1 MAQSKS
7 QILKKLAK
15 KLPDGAVYSLAEQE
29 SVEFIPTG
37 ISTLDYA
44 LGTGGWAR
52 GWMTQLYGPSS
63 SGKSAMVLQS
73 IGNYQKNNPD
83 SLAAVVD
90 LEKSMSVEWAVKF
103 GIDPDRLIIL
113 RPTNVEEMITM
124 SMEAVKANA
133 FDIIM
138 VDSLGAGL
146 LQSEIENDKSRMAGS
161 AGAITR
167 MVKAINAAFIELER
181 DKKVAIAS
189 GSDSDDYIVPA
200 VILINQVRVNMSSM
214 YGEDTYGGGK
224 ALGHMLGVNIHL
236 RASKASADKIMGTV
250 DGQQLRVGWMCTA
263 TVEKNKLSTPGKS
276 AGYSFVFCECPEYEF
291 GIDNARSVADLAL
304 ATGVARVEGKS
315 IYYPTPSGAEEK
327 VVGRNNF
334 QQLMRENEELIKFLA
349 EEISRDIS
357 KNSCDEDAITVQKM
371 NDCLDV

>member
-1 MAQSKS
+1 MQSKS
-7 QILKKLAK
+7 QVLKKLAK
-15 KLPDGAVYSLAEQE
+15 KLPDGAVYTLNEQE
-29 SVEFIPTG
+29 GIEFIPTG

-44 LGTGGWAR
+44 IGGGWPR
-52 GWMTQLYGPSS
+52 GWMTQVYGPSS

-73 IGNYQKNNPD
+73 IGNYQKNHPE
-83 SLAAVVD
+83 SLAAVID
-90 LEKSMSVEWAVKF
+90 LEKSMTEDWAVKF
-103 GIDPDRLIIL
+103 GIDPDRLVVL

-124 SMEAVKANA
+124 SVEAVKANA

-146 LQSEIENDKSRMAGS
+146 LQSEIENDRNRVAGS

-167 MVKAINAAFIELER
+167 MVKSINAAFIELER
-181 DKKVAIAS
+181 MKKIENS
-189 GSDSDDYIVPA
+189 ETEDESDYIVPS
-200 VILINQVRVNMSSM
+200 VLLINQVRVNMSSM

-276 AGYSFVFCECPEYEF
+276 AGYSFVFCECPEHEF

-304 ATGVARVEGKS
+304 ATGIARVDGKS
-315 IYYPTPSGAEEK
+315 IYYPTPSGTEEK

-334 QQLMRENEELIKFLA
+334 QQIMRENEELVKFLA

-357 KNSCDEDAITVQKM
+357 NNSCDEDVITVQNM
-371 NDCLDV
+371 D

>member
-1 MAQSKS
+1 MQSKS
-7 QILKKLAK
+7 QVLKKLAK
-15 KLPDGAVYSLAEQE
+15 KLPDGAVYTLNEQE
-29 SVEFIPTG
+29 GIEFIPTG

-44 LGTGGWAR
+44 IGGGWPR
-52 GWMTQLYGPSS
+52 GWMTQVYGPSS

-73 IGNYQKNNPD
+73 IGNYQKNHPE
-83 SLAAVVD
+83 SLAAVID
-90 LEKSMSVEWAVKF
+90 LEKSMTEDWAVKF
-103 GIDPDRLIIL
+103 GIDPDRLVVL

-124 SMEAVKANA
+124 SVEAVKANA

-146 LQSEIENDKSRMAGS
+146 LQSEIENDRNRVAGS

-167 MVKAINAAFIELER
+167 MVKSINAAFIELER
-181 DKKVAIAS
+181 MKKIENS
-189 GSDSDDYIVPA
+189 ETENESDYIVPS
-200 VILINQVRVNMSSM
+200 VLLINQVRVNMSSM

-263 TVEKNKLSTPGKS
+263 TVEKNKLSVPGKS
-276 AGYSFVFCECPEYEF
+276 AGYSFVFCECPEHEF

-304 ATGVARVEGKS
+304 ATGIARVDGKS
-315 IYYPTPSGAEEK
+315 IYYPTPNGTEEK

-334 QQLMRENEELIKFLA
+334 QQIMRENEELVKFLA

-357 KNSCDEDAITVQKM
+357 KNSYDEDAITVQNM
-371 NDCLDV
+371 D

>member
-1 MAQSKS
+1 MQSKS
-7 QILKKLAK
+7 QVLKKLAK
-15 KLPDGAVYSLAEQE
+15 KLPDGAVYTLNEQE
-29 SVEFIPTG
+29 GIEFIPTG

-44 LGTGGWAR
+44 IGGGWPR
-52 GWMTQLYGPSS
+52 GWMTQVYGPSS

-73 IGNYQKNNPD
+73 IGNYQKNHPE
-83 SLAAVVD
+83 SLAAVID
-90 LEKSMSVEWAVKF
+90 LEKSMTEDWAVKF
-103 GIDPDRLIIL
+103 GIDPDRLVVL

-124 SMEAVKANA
+124 SVEAVKANA

-146 LQSEIENDKSRMAGS
+146 LQSEIENDRNRVAGS

-167 MVKAINAAFIELER
+167 MVKSINAAFIELER
-181 DKKVAIAS
+181 MKKLEN
-189 GSDSDDYIVPA
+189 DSSTEDESDYIVPA
-200 VILINQVRVNMSSM
+200 VLLINQVRVNMSSM

-263 TVEKNKLSTPGKS
+263 TVEKNKLSVPGKS
-276 AGYSFVFCECPEYEF
+276 AGYSFVFCECPEHEF

-304 ATGVARVEGKS
+304 ATGIARVDGKS
-315 IYYPTPSGAEEK
+315 IYYPTPSGTEEK

-334 QQLMRENEELIKFLA
+334 QQIMRENEELVKFLA

-357 KNSCDEDAITVQKM
+357 KNSCDEDAITVQNM
-371 NDCLDV
+371 D

>member
-1 MAQSKS
+1 MQSKS
-7 QILKKLAK
+7 QVLKKLAK
-15 KLPDGAVYSLAEQE
+15 KLPDGAVYTLNEQE
-29 SVEFIPTG
+29 GIEFIPTG

-44 LGTGGWAR
+44 IGGGWPR
-52 GWMTQLYGPSS
+52 GWMTQVYGPSS

-73 IGNYQKNNPD
+73 IGNYQKNHPE
-83 SLAAVVD
+83 SLAAVID
-90 LEKSMSVEWAVKF
+90 LEKSMTEDWAVKF
-103 GIDPDRLIIL
+103 GIDPDRLVVL

-124 SMEAVKANA
+124 SVEAVKANA

-146 LQSEIENDKSRMAGS
+146 LQSEIENDRNRVVGS

-167 MVKAINAAFIELER
+167 MVKSINAAFIELER
-181 DKKVAIAS
+181 MKKIENS
-189 GSDSDDYIVPA
+189 ETENESDYIVPS
-200 VILINQVRVNMSSM
+200 VLLINQVRVNMSSM

-263 TVEKNKLSTPGKS
+263 TVEKNKLSVPGKS
-276 AGYSFVFCECPEYEF
+276 AGYSFVFCECPEHEF

-304 ATGVARVEGKS
+304 ATGIARVDGKS
-315 IYYPTPSGAEEK
+315 IYYPTPNGTEEK

-334 QQLMRENEELIKFLA
+334 QQIMRENEELVKFLA

-357 KNSCDEDAITVQKM
+357 KNSYDEDAITVQNM
-371 NDCLDV
+371 D

>member
-1 MAQSKS
+1 MQSKS
-7 QILKKLAK
+7 QVLKKLAK
-15 KLPDGAVYSLAEQE
+15 KLPDGAVYTLNEQE
-29 SVEFIPTG
+29 GIEFIPTG

-44 LGTGGWAR
+44 IGGGWPR
-52 GWMTQLYGPSS
+52 GWMTQVYGPSS

-73 IGNYQKNNPD
+73 IGNYQKNHPE
-83 SLAAVVD
+83 SLAAVID
-90 LEKSMSVEWAVKF
+90 LEKSMTEDWAVKF
-103 GIDPDRLIIL
+103 GIDPDRLVVL

-124 SMEAVKANA
+124 SVEAVKANA

-146 LQSEIENDKSRMAGS
+146 LQSEIENDRNRVAGS

-167 MVKAINAAFIELER
+167 MVKSINAAFIELER
-181 DKKVAIAS
+181 MKKIENS
-189 GSDSDDYIVPA
+189 ETEDESDYIVPS
-200 VILINQVRVNMSSM
+200 VLLINQVRVNMSSM

-276 AGYSFVFCECPEYEF
+276 AGYSFVFCECPEHEF

-304 ATGVARVEGKS
+304 ATGIARVDGKS
-315 IYYPTPSGAEEK
+315 IYYPTPSGTEEK

-334 QQLMRENEELIKFLA
+334 QQIMRENEELVKFLA

-357 KNSCDEDAITVQKM
+357 KNSCDEDAITVQNM
-371 NDCLDV
+371 D

>member
-1 MAQSKS
+1 MQSKS
-7 QILKKLAK
+7 QVLKKLAK
-15 KLPDGAVYSLAEQE
+15 KLPDGAVYTLNEQE
-29 SVEFIPTG
+29 GIEFIPTG

-44 LGTGGWAR
+44 IGGGWPR
-52 GWMTQLYGPSS
+52 GWMTQVYGPSS

-73 IGNYQKNNPD
+73 IGNYQKNHPE
-83 SLAAVVD
+83 SLAAVID
-90 LEKSMSVEWAVKF
+90 LEKSMTEDWAVKF
-103 GIDPDRLIIL
+103 GIDPDRLVVL

-124 SMEAVKANA
+124 SVEAVKANA

-146 LQSEIENDKSRMAGS
+146 LQSEIENDRTRVAGS
-161 AGAITR
+161 AGNITR
-167 MVKAINAAFIELER
+167 MVKAINSSFIELER
-181 DKKVAIAS
+181 ERKVANN
-189 GSDSDDYIVPA
+189 SDGDANELVIPA
-200 VILINQVRVNMSSM
+200 VLLINQVRVNMSSM

-263 TVEKNKLSTPGKS
+263 TVEKNKLSVPGKS
-276 AGYSFVFCECPEYEF
+276 AGYSFVFCECPEHEF

-304 ATGVARVEGKS
+304 ATGIARVDGKS
-315 IYYPTPSGAEEK
+315 IYYPTPSGTEEK

-334 QQLMRENEELIKFLA
+334 QQIMRENEELVKFLA

-357 KNSCDEDAITVQKM
+357 KNSCDEDAITVQNM
-371 NDCLDV
+371 D

>member
-1 MAQSKS
+1 MQSKS
-7 QILKKLAK
+7 QVLKKLAK
-15 KLPDGAVYSLAEQE
+15 KLPDGAVYTLNEQE
-29 SVEFIPTG
+29 GIEFIPTG

-44 LGTGGWAR
+44 IGGGWPR
-52 GWMTQLYGPSS
+52 GWMTQVYGPSS

-73 IGNYQKNNPD
+73 IGNYQKNHPE
-83 SLAAVVD
+83 SLAAVID
-90 LEKSMSVEWAVKF
+90 LEKSMTEDWAVKF
-103 GIDPDRLIIL
+103 GIDPDRLVVL

-124 SMEAVKANA
+124 SVEAVKANA

-146 LQSEIENDKSRMAGS
+146 LQSEIENDRNRVAGS

-167 MVKAINAAFIELER
+167 MVKSINAAFIELER
-181 DKKVAIAS
+181 MKKIENS
-189 GSDSDDYIVPA
+189 ETEDESDYIVPS
-200 VILINQVRVNMSSM
+200 VLLINQVRVNMSSM

-276 AGYSFVFCECPEYEF
+276 AGYSFVFCECPEHEF

-304 ATGVARVEGKS
+304 ATGIARVDGKS
-315 IYYPTPSGAEEK
+315 IYYPTPSGTEEK

-334 QQLMRENEELIKFLA
+334 QQIMRENEELVKFLA

-357 KNSCDEDAITVQKM
+357 KNSCDEDTITVQKM
-371 NDCLDV
+371 D

>member
-1 MAQSKS
+1 MQSKS
-7 QILKKLAK
+7 QVLKKLAK
-15 KLPDGAVYSLAEQE
+15 KLPDGAVYTLNEQE
-29 SVEFIPTG
+29 GIEFIPTG

-44 LGTGGWAR
+44 IGGGWPR
-52 GWMTQLYGPSS
+52 GWMTQVYGPSS

-73 IGNYQKNNPD
+73 IGNYQKNHPE
-83 SLAAVVD
+83 SLAAVID
-90 LEKSMSVEWAVKF
+90 LEKSMTEDWAVKF
-103 GIDPDRLIIL
+103 GIDPDRLVVL

-124 SMEAVKANA
+124 SVEAVKANA

-146 LQSEIENDKSRMAGS
+146 LQSEIENDRNRVAGS

-167 MVKAINAAFIELER
+167 MVKSINAAFIELER
-181 DKKVAIAS
+181 MKKIENS
-189 GSDSDDYIVPA
+189 ETEDESDYIVPS
-200 VILINQVRVNMSSM
+200 VLLINQVRVNMTSM

-276 AGYSFVFCECPEYEF
+276 AGYSFVFCECPEHEF

-304 ATGVARVEGKS
+304 ATGIARVDGKS
-315 IYYPTPSGAEEK
+315 IYYPTPNGTEEK

-334 QQLMRENEELIKFLA
+334 QQIMRENEELVKFLA

-357 KNSCDEDAITVQKM
+357 KNSCDEDTITVQKM
-371 NDCLDV
+371 D

>member
-1 MAQSKS
+1 MQSKS
-7 QILKKLAK
+7 QVLKKLAK
-15 KLPDGAVYSLAEQE
+15 KLPDGAVYTLNEQE
-29 SVEFIPTG
+29 GIEFIPTG

-44 LGTGGWAR
+44 IGGGWPR
-52 GWMTQLYGPSS
+52 GWMTQVYGPSS

-73 IGNYQKNNPD
+73 IGNYQKSHPE
-83 SLAAVVD
+83 SLAAVID
-90 LEKSMSVEWAVKF
+90 LEKSMTEDWAVKF
-103 GIDPDRLIIL
+103 GIDPDRLVVL

-124 SMEAVKANA
+124 SVEAVKANA

-146 LQSEIENDKSRMAGS
+146 LQSEIENDRNRVAGS

-167 MVKAINAAFIELER
+167 MVKSINAAFIELER
-181 DKKVAIAS
+181 MKKIENS
-189 GSDSDDYIVPA
+189 ETEDESDYIVPS
-200 VILINQVRVNMSSM
+200 VLLINQVRVNMSSM

-236 RASKASADKIMGTV
+236 RPSKASADKIMGTV

-276 AGYSFVFCECPEYEF
+276 AGYSFVFCECPEHEF

-304 ATGVARVEGKS
+304 ATGIARVDGKS
-315 IYYPTPSGAEEK
+315 IYYPTPSGTEEK

-334 QQLMRENEELIKFLA
+334 QQIMRENEELVKFLA

-357 KNSCDEDAITVQKM
+357 KNSCDEDAITVQ
-371 NDCLDV
+371 NID

>member
-1 MAQSKS
+1 MQSKS
-7 QILKKLAK
+7 QVLKKLAK
-15 KLPDGAVYSLAEQE
+15 KLPDGAVYTLNEQE
-29 SVEFIPTG
+29 GIEFIPTG

-44 LGTGGWAR
+44 IGGGWPR
-52 GWMTQLYGPSS
+52 GWMTQVYGPSS

-73 IGNYQKNNPD
+73 IGNYQKSHPE
-83 SLAAVVD
+83 SLAAVID
-90 LEKSMSVEWAVKF
+90 LEKSMTEDWAVKF
-103 GIDPDRLIIL
+103 GIDPDRLVVL

-124 SMEAVKANA
+124 SVEAVKANA

-146 LQSEIENDKSRMAGS
+146 LQSEIENDRTRMAGS
-161 AGAITR
+161 AGNITR
-167 MVKAINAAFIELER
+167 MVKAINSSFIELER
-181 DKKVAIAS
+181 ERKVANN
-189 GSDSDDYIVPA
+189 SDGDANELVIPA
-200 VILINQVRVNMSSM
+200 VLLINQVRVNMSSM

-224 ALGHMLGVNIHL
+224 ALGHMIGVNIHL

-276 AGYSFVFCECPEYEF
+276 AGYSFVFCECPEHEF

-304 ATGVARVEGKS
+304 ATGIARVDGKS
-315 IYYPTPSGAEEK
+315 IYYPTPNGTEEK

-334 QQLMRENEELIKFLA
+334 QQIMRENEELVKFLA

-357 KNSCDEDAITVQKM
+357 KNSCDEDTITVQKM
-371 NDCLDV
+371 D

>member
-1 MAQSKS
+1 MQSKS
-7 QILKKLAK
+7 QVLKKLAK
-15 KLPDGAVYSLAEQE
+15 KLPDGAVYTLNEQE
-29 SVEFIPTG
+29 GIEFIPTG

-44 LGTGGWAR
+44 IGGGWPR
-52 GWMTQLYGPSS
+52 GWMTQVYGPSS

-73 IGNYQKNNPD
+73 IGNYQKNHPE
-83 SLAAVVD
+83 SLAAVID
-90 LEKSMSVEWAVKF
+90 LEKSMTEDWAVKF
-103 GIDPDRLIIL
+103 GIDPDRLVVL

-124 SMEAVKANA
+124 SVEAVKANA

-146 LQSEIENDKSRMAGS
+146 LQSEIENDRNRVAGS

-167 MVKAINAAFIELER
+167 MVKSINAAFIELER
-181 DKKVAIAS
+181 MKKIENS
-189 GSDSDDYIVPA
+189 ETEDESDYIVPS
-200 VILINQVRVNMSSM
+200 VLLINQVRVNMSSM

-263 TVEKNKLSTPGKS
+263 TVEKNKLSVPGKS
-276 AGYSFVFCECPEYEF
+276 AGYSFVFCECPEHEF

-304 ATGVARVEGKS
+304 ATGIARVDGKS
-315 IYYPTPSGAEEK
+315 IYYPTPNGTEEK

-334 QQLMRENEELIKFLA
+334 QQIMRENEELVKFLA

-357 KNSCDEDAITVQKM
+357 KNSCDEDAITAQNM
-371 NDCLDV
+371 D

>member
-1 MAQSKS
+1 MQSKS
-7 QILKKLAK
+7 QVLKKLAK
-15 KLPDGAVYSLAEQE
+15 KLPDGAVYTLNEQE
-29 SVEFIPTG
+29 GIEFIPTG

-44 LGTGGWAR
+44 IGGGWPR
-52 GWMTQLYGPSS
+52 GWMTQVYGPSS

-73 IGNYQKNNPD
+73 IGNYQKSHPE
-83 SLAAVVD
+83 SLAAVID
-90 LEKSMSVEWAVKF
+90 LEKSMTEDWAVKF
-103 GIDPDRLIIL
+103 GIDPDRLVVL

-124 SMEAVKANA
+124 SVEAVKANA

-146 LQSEIENDKSRMAGS
+146 LQSEIENDRNRVAGS

-167 MVKAINAAFIELER
+167 MVKSINAAFIELER
-181 DKKVAIAS
+181 MKKIENS
-189 GSDSDDYIVPA
+189 ETEDESDYIVPS
-200 VILINQVRVNMSSM
+200 VLLINQVRVNMSSM

-276 AGYSFVFCECPEYEF
+276 AGYSFVFCECPEHEF

-304 ATGVARVEGKS
+304 ATGIARVDGKS
-315 IYYPTPSGAEEK
+315 IYYPTPSGTEEK

-334 QQLMRENEELIKFLA
+334 QQIMRENEELVKFLA

-357 KNSCDEDAITVQKM
+357 KNSCDEDAITVQNM
-371 NDCLDV
+371 D

>member
-1 MAQSKS
+1 MQSKS
-7 QILKKLAK
+7 QVLKKLAK
-15 KLPDGAVYSLAEQE
+15 KLPDGAVYTLNEQE
-29 SVEFIPTG
+29 GIEFIPTG

-44 LGTGGWAR
+44 IGGGWPR
-52 GWMTQLYGPSS
+52 GWMTQVYGPSS

-73 IGNYQKNNPD
+73 IGNYQKNHPE
-83 SLAAVVD
+83 SLAAVID
-90 LEKSMSVEWAVKF
+90 LEKSMTEDWAVKF
-103 GIDPDRLIIL
+103 GIDPDRLVVL

-124 SMEAVKANA
+124 SVEAVKANA

-146 LQSEIENDKSRMAGS
+146 LQSEIENDRTRMAGS
-161 AGAITR
+161 AGNITR
-167 MVKAINAAFIELER
+167 MVKAINSSFIELER
-181 DKKVAIAS
+181 ERKVANN
-189 GSDSDDYIVPA
+189 SDGDANELVIPA
-200 VILINQVRVNMSSM
+200 VLLINQVRVNMSSM

-224 ALGHMLGVNIHL
+224 ALGHMIGVNIHL

-263 TVEKNKLSTPGKS
+263 TVEKNKLSVPGKS
-276 AGYSFVFCECPEYEF
+276 AGYSFVFCECPEHEF

-304 ATGVARVEGKS
+304 ATGIARVDGKS
-315 IYYPTPSGAEEK
+315 IYYPTPSGTEEK

-334 QQLMRENEELIKFLA
+334 QQIMRENEELVKFLA

-357 KNSCDEDAITVQKM
+357 KNSCDEDAITVQNM
-371 NDCLDV
+371 D

>member
-1 MAQSKS
+1 MQSKS
-7 QILKKLAK
+7 QVLKKLAK
-15 KLPDGAVYSLAEQE
+15 KLPDGAVYTLNEQE
-29 SVEFIPTG
+29 GIEFIPTG

-44 LGTGGWAR
+44 IGGGWPR
-52 GWMTQLYGPSS
+52 GWMTQVYGPSS

-73 IGNYQKNNPD
+73 IGNYQKNHPE
-83 SLAAVVD
+83 SLAAVID
-90 LEKSMSVEWAVKF
+90 LEKSMTEDWAVKF
-103 GIDPDRLIIL
+103 GIDPDRLVVL

-124 SMEAVKANA
+124 SVEAVKANA

-146 LQSEIENDKSRMAGS
+146 LQSEIENDRNRVAGS

-167 MVKAINAAFIELER
+167 MVKSINAAFIELER
-181 DKKVAIAS
+181 MKKIENS
-189 GSDSDDYIVPA
+189 ETEDESDYIVPS
-200 VILINQVRVNMSSM
+200 VLLINQVRVNMSSM

-276 AGYSFVFCECPEYEF
+276 AGYSFVFCECPEHEF

-304 ATGVARVEGKS
+304 ATGIARVDGKS
-315 IYYPTPSGAEEK
+315 IYYPTPNGTEEK

-334 QQLMRENEELIKFLA
+334 QQIMRENEELVKFLA

-357 KNSCDEDAITVQKM
+357 KNSCDEDVITVQNM
-371 NDCLDV
+371 D

>member
-1 MAQSKS
+1 MQSKS
-7 QILKKLAK
+7 QVLKKLAK
-15 KLPDGAVYSLAEQE
+15 KLPDGAVYTLNEQE
-29 SVEFIPTG
+29 GIEFIPTG

-44 LGTGGWAR
+44 IGGGWPR
-52 GWMTQLYGPSS
+52 GWMTQVYGPSS

-73 IGNYQKNNPD
+73 IGNYQKSHPE
-83 SLAAVVD
+83 SLAAVID
-90 LEKSMSVEWAVKF
+90 LEKSMTEDWAVKF
-103 GIDPDRLIIL
+103 GIDPDRLVVL

-124 SMEAVKANA
+124 SVEAVKANA

-146 LQSEIENDKSRMAGS
+146 LQSEIENDRNRVAGS

-167 MVKAINAAFIELER
+167 MVKSINAAFIELER
-181 DKKVAIAS
+181 MKKIENS
-189 GSDSDDYIVPA
+189 ETEDESDYIVPS
-200 VILINQVRVNMSSM
+200 VLLINQVRVNMSSI

-276 AGYSFVFCECPEYEF
+276 AGYSFVFCECPEHEF

-304 ATGVARVEGKS
+304 ATGIARVDGKS
-315 IYYPTPSGAEEK
+315 IYYPTPNGTEEK

-334 QQLMRENEELIKFLA
+334 QQIMRENEELVKFLA

-357 KNSCDEDAITVQKM
+357 KNSCDEDTITVQKM
-371 NDCLDV
+371 D

>member
-1 MAQSKS
+1 MQSKS
-7 QILKKLAK
+7 QVLKKLAK
-15 KLPDGAVYSLAEQE
+15 KLPYGAVYTLNEQE
-29 SVEFIPTG
+29 GIEFIPTG

-44 LGTGGWAR
+44 IGGGWPR
-52 GWMTQLYGPSS
+52 GWMTQVYGPSS

-73 IGNYQKNNPD
+73 IGNYQKSHPE
-83 SLAAVVD
+83 SLAAVID
-90 LEKSMSVEWAVKF
+90 LEKSMTEDWAVKF
-103 GIDPDRLIIL
+103 GIDPDRLVVL

-124 SMEAVKANA
+124 SVEAVKANA

-146 LQSEIENDKSRMAGS
+146 LQSEIENDRNRVAGS

-167 MVKAINAAFIELER
+167 MVKSINAAFIELER
-181 DKKVAIAS
+181 MKKIENS
-189 GSDSDDYIVPA
+189 ETEDESDYIVPS
-200 VILINQVRVNMSSM
+200 VLLINQVRVNMSSM

-276 AGYSFVFCECPEYEF
+276 AGYSFVFCECPEHEF

-304 ATGVARVEGKS
+304 ATGIARVDGKS
-315 IYYPTPSGAEEK
+315 IYYPTPSGTEEK

-334 QQLMRENEELIKFLA
+334 QQIMRENEELVKFLA

-357 KNSCDEDAITVQKM
+357 KNSCDEDAITVQNM
-371 NDCLDV
+371 D

>member
-1 MAQSKS
+1 MQSKS
-7 QILKKLAK
+7 QVLKKLAK
-15 KLPDGAVYSLAEQE
+15 KLPDGAVYTLNEQE
-29 SVEFIPTG
+29 GIEFIPTG
-37 ISTLDYA
+37 ISTLDYSI
-44 LGTGGWAR
+44 GGGWPR
-52 GWMTQLYGPSS
+52 GWMTQVYGPSS

-73 IGNYQKNNPD
+73 IGNYQKNHPE
-83 SLAAVVD
+83 SLAAVID
-90 LEKSMSVEWAVKF
+90 LEKSMTEDWAVKF
-103 GIDPDRLIIL
+103 GIDPDRLVVL

-124 SMEAVKANA
+124 SVEAVKANA

-146 LQSEIENDKSRMAGS
+146 LQSEIENDRNRVAGS

-167 MVKAINAAFIELER
+167 MVKSINAAFIELER
-181 DKKVAIAS
+181 MKKIENS
-189 GSDSDDYIVPA
+189 ETEDESDYIVPS
-200 VILINQVRVNMSSM
+200 VLLINQVRVNMSSM

-276 AGYSFVFCECPEYEF
+276 AGYSFVFCECPEHDF

-304 ATGVARVEGKS
+304 ATGIARVDGKS
-315 IYYPTPSGAEEK
+315 IYYPTPSGTEEK

-334 QQLMRENEELIKFLA
+334 QQIMRENEELVKFLA

-357 KNSCDEDAITVQKM
+357 KNSCDEDAITVQNM
-371 NDCLDV
+371 D

>member
-1 MAQSKS
+1 MQSKS
-7 QILKKLAK
+7 QVLKKLAK
-15 KLPDGAVYSLAEQE
+15 KLPDGAVYTLNEQE
-29 SVEFIPTG
+29 GIEFIPTG

-44 LGTGGWAR
+44 IGGGWPR
-52 GWMTQLYGPSS
+52 GWMTQVYGPSS

-73 IGNYQKNNPD
+73 IGNYQKSHPE
-83 SLAAVVD
+83 SLAAVID
-90 LEKSMSVEWAVKF
+90 LEQSMPEDWAVKF
-103 GIDPDRLIIL
+103 GIDPDSLGVL

-124 SMEAVKANA
+124 SVEAVKANA

-146 LQSEIENDKSRMAGS
+146 LQSEIENDRNRVAGS

-167 MVKAINAAFIELER
+167 MVKSINAAFIELER
-181 DKKVAIAS
+181 MKKIENS
-189 GSDSDDYIVPA
+189 ETEDESDYIVPS
-200 VILINQVRVNMSSM
+200 VLLINQVRVNMSSM

-276 AGYSFVFCECPEYEF
+276 AGYSFVFCECPEHEF

-304 ATGVARVEGKS
+304 ATGIARVDGKS
-315 IYYPTPSGAEEK
+315 IYYPTPNGTEEK

-334 QQLMRENEELIKFLA
+334 QQIMRENEELVKFLA

-357 KNSCDEDAITVQKM
+357 KNSCDEDAITVQNM
-371 NDCLDV
+371 D

>member
-1 MAQSKS
+1 MQSKS
-7 QILKKLAK
+7 QVLKKLAK
-15 KLPDGAVYSLAEQE
+15 KLPDGAVYTLNEQE
-29 SVEFIPTG
+29 GIEFIPTG

-44 LGTGGWAR
+44 IGGGWPR
-52 GWMTQLYGPSS
+52 GWMTQVYGPSS

-73 IGNYQKNNPD
+73 IGNYQKNHPE
-83 SLAAVVD
+83 SLAAVID
-90 LEKSMSVEWAVKF
+90 LEKSMTEDWAVKF
-103 GIDPDRLIIL
+103 GIDPDRLVVL

-124 SMEAVKANA
+124 SVEAVKANA

-146 LQSEIENDKSRMAGS
+146 LQSEIENDRNRVAGS

-167 MVKAINAAFIELER
+167 MVKSINAAFIELER
-181 DKKVAIAS
+181 MKKIENS
-189 GSDSDDYIVPA
+189 ETEDESDYIVPS
-200 VILINQVRVNMSSM
+200 VLLINQVRVNMTSM

-236 RASKASADKIMGTV
+236 RVSKASADKIMGTV

-276 AGYSFVFCECPEYEF
+276 AGYSFVFCECPEHEF

-304 ATGVARVEGKS
+304 ATGIARVDGKS
-315 IYYPTPSGAEEK
+315 IYYPTPNGTEEK

-334 QQLMRENEELIKFLA
+334 QQIMRENEELVKFLA

-357 KNSCDEDAITVQKM
+357 KNSCDEDTITVQKM
-371 NDCLDV
+371 D

>member
-1 MAQSKS
+1 MQSKS
-7 QILKKLAK
+7 QVLKKLAK
-15 KLPDGAVYSLAEQE
+15 KLPDGAVYTLNEQE
-29 SVEFIPTG
+29 GIEFIPTG

-44 LGTGGWAR
+44 IGGGWPR
-52 GWMTQLYGPSS
+52 GWMTQVYGPSS

-73 IGNYQKNNPD
+73 IGNYQKSHPE
-83 SLAAVVD
+83 SLAAVID
-90 LEKSMSVEWAVKF
+90 LEKSMTEDWAVKF
-103 GIDPDRLIIL
+103 GIDPDRLVVL

-124 SMEAVKANA
+124 SVEAVKANA

-146 LQSEIENDKSRMAGS
+146 LQSEIENDRNRVAGS

-167 MVKAINAAFIELER
+167 MVKSINAAFIELER
-181 DKKVAIAS
+181 MKKIENS
-189 GSDSDDYIVPA
+189 ETEDESDYIVPS
-200 VILINQVRVNMSSM
+200 VLLINQVRVNMTSM

-276 AGYSFVFCECPEYEF
+276 AGYSFVFCECPEHEF

-304 ATGVARVEGKS
+304 ATGIARVDGKS
-315 IYYPTPSGAEEK
+315 IYYPTPNGTEEK

-334 QQLMRENEELIKFLA
+334 QQIMRENEELVKFLA

-357 KNSCDEDAITVQKM
+357 KNSCDEDAITVQNM
-371 NDCLDV
+371 D

>member
-1 MAQSKS
+1 MQSKS
-7 QILKKLAK
+7 QVLKKLAK
-15 KLPDGAVYSLAEQE
+15 KLPDGAVYTLNEQE
-29 SVEFIPTG
+29 GIEFIPTG

-44 LGTGGWAR
+44 IGGGWPR
-52 GWMTQLYGPSS
+52 GWMTQVYGPSS

-73 IGNYQKNNPD
+73 IGNYQKNHPE
-83 SLAAVVD
+83 SLAAVID
-90 LEKSMSVEWAVKF
+90 LEKSMTEDWAVKF
-103 GIDPDRLIIL
+103 GIDPDRLVVL

-124 SMEAVKANA
+124 SVEAVKANA

-146 LQSEIENDKSRMAGS
+146 LQSEIENDRTRMAGS
-161 AGAITR
+161 AGNITR
-167 MVKAINAAFIELER
+167 MVKAINSSFIELER
-181 DKKVAIAS
+181 ERKVANN
-189 GSDSDDYIVPA
+189 SDGDTNELVIPA
-200 VILINQVRVNMSSM
+200 VLLINQVRVNMSSM

-224 ALGHMLGVNIHL
+224 ALGHMIGVNIHL

-263 TVEKNKLSTPGKS
+263 TVEKNKLSVPGKS
-276 AGYSFVFCECPEYEF
+276 AGYSFVFCECPEHEF

-304 ATGVARVEGKS
+304 ATGIARVDGKS
-315 IYYPTPSGAEEK
+315 IYYPTPNGTEEK

-334 QQLMRENEELIKFLA
+334 QQIMRENEELVKFLA

-357 KNSCDEDAITVQKM
+357 KNSCDEDAITVQNM
-371 NDCLDV
+371 D

>member
-1 MAQSKS
+1 MQSKS
-7 QILKKLAK
+7 QVLKKLAK
-15 KLPDGAVYSLAEQE
+15 KLPDGAVYTLNEQE
-29 SVEFIPTG
+29 GIEFIPTG

-44 LGTGGWAR
+44 IGGGWPR
-52 GWMTQLYGPSS
+52 GWMTQVYGPSS

-73 IGNYQKNNPD
+73 IGNYQKSHPE
-83 SLAAVVD
+83 SLAAVID
-90 LEKSMSVEWAVKF
+90 LEKSMTEDWAVKF
-103 GIDPDRLIIL
+103 GIDPDRLVVL

-124 SMEAVKANA
+124 SVEAVKANA

-146 LQSEIENDKSRMAGS
+146 LQSEIENDRTRMAGS
-161 AGAITR
+161 AGNITR
-167 MVKAINAAFIELER
+167 MVKAINSSFIELER
-181 DKKVAIAS
+181 ERKVANN
-189 GSDSDDYIVPA
+189 SDGDANELVIPA
-200 VILINQVRVNMSSM
+200 VLLINQVRVNMSSM

-224 ALGHMLGVNIHL
+224 ALGHMIGVNIHL

-263 TVEKNKLSTPGKS
+263 TVEKNKLSVPGKS
-276 AGYSFVFCECPEYEF
+276 AGYSFVFCECPEHEF

-304 ATGVARVEGKS
+304 ATGIARVDGKS
-315 IYYPTPSGAEEK
+315 IYYPTPNGTEEK

-334 QQLMRENEELIKFLA
+334 QQIMRENEELVKFLA

-357 KNSCDEDAITVQKM
+357 KNSCDEDAITVQNM
-371 NDCLDV
+371 D

>member
-1 MAQSKS
+1 MQSKS
-7 QILKKLAK
+7 QVLKKLAK
-15 KLPDGAVYSLAEQE
+15 KLPDGAVYTLNEQE
-29 SVEFIPTG
+29 GIEFIPTG

-44 LGTGGWAR
+44 IGGGWPR
-52 GWMTQLYGPSS
+52 GWMTQVYGPSS

-73 IGNYQKNNPD
+73 IGNYQKSHPE
-83 SLAAVVD
+83 SLAAVID
-90 LEKSMSVEWAVKF
+90 LEKSMTEDWAVKF
-103 GIDPDRLIIL
+103 GIDPDRLVVL

-124 SMEAVKANA
+124 SVEAVKANA

-146 LQSEIENDKSRMAGS
+146 LQSEIENDRNRVAGS

-167 MVKAINAAFIELER
+167 MVKSINAAFIELER
-181 DKKVAIAS
+181 MKKIENS
-189 GSDSDDYIVPA
+189 ETEDESDYIVPS
-200 VILINQVRVNMSSM
+200 VLLINQVRVNMSSM

-276 AGYSFVFCECPEYEF
+276 AGYSFVFCECPEHEF

-304 ATGVARVEGKS
+304 ATGIARVDGKS
-315 IYYPTPSGAEEK
+315 IYYPTPSGTEEK

-334 QQLMRENEELIKFLA
+334 QQIMRENEELVKFLA

-357 KNSCDEDAITVQKM
+357 KNSCDEDAITVQ
-371 NDCLDV
+371 NID

>member
-1 MAQSKS
+1 MQSRS
-7 QILKKLAK
+7 QVLKKLAK
-15 KLPDGAVYSLAEQE
+15 KLPDGAVYTLNEQE
-29 SVEFIPTG
+29 GIEFIPTG

-44 LGTGGWAR
+44 IGGGWPR
-52 GWMTQLYGPSS
+52 GWMTQVYGPAS

-73 IGNYQKNNPD
+73 IGNYQKSHPE
-83 SLAAVVD
+83 SLAAVID
-90 LEKSMSVEWAVKF
+90 LEKSMTEDWAVKF
-103 GIDPDRLIIL
+103 GIDPDRLVVL

-124 SMEAVKANA
+124 SVEAVKANA

-146 LQSEIENDKSRMAGS
+146 LQSEIENDRSRMAGS
-161 AGAITR
+161 ASNITR
-167 MVKAINAAFIELER
+167 MVKAINSSFIELER
-181 DKKVAIAS
+181 ERKVAKSSNEDTSEFVI
-189 GSDSDDYIVPA
+189 PA
-200 VILINQVRVNMSSM
+200 VLLINQVRVNMSSM

-276 AGYSFVFCECPEYEF
+276 AGYSFVFCECQEHEF

-304 ATGVARVEGKS
+304 ATGIARVEGKS
-315 IYYPTPSGAEEK
+315 IYYPTPSGTEEK

-334 QQLMRENEELIKFLA
+334 QQIMRENEELVKFLA

-357 KNSCDEDAITVQKM
+357 KNSCDEDAITIQKM
-371 NDCLDV
+371 D

>member
-1 MAQSKS
+1 MQSKS
-7 QILKKLAK
+7 QVLKKLAK
-15 KLPDGAVYSLAEQE
+15 KLPDGAVYTLNEQE
-29 SVEFIPTG
+29 GIEFIPTG

-44 LGTGGWAR
+44 IGGGWPR
-52 GWMTQLYGPSS
+52 GWMTQVYGPSS

-73 IGNYQKNNPD
+73 IGNYQKNHPE
-83 SLAAVVD
+83 SLAAVID
-90 LEKSMSVEWAVKF
+90 LEKSMTEDWAVKF
-103 GIDPDRLIIL
+103 GIDPDRLVVL

-124 SMEAVKANA
+124 SVEAVKANA

-146 LQSEIENDKSRMAGS
+146 LQSEIENDRTRMAGS
-161 AGAITR
+161 AGNITR
-167 MVKAINAAFIELER
+167 MVKAINSSFIELER
-181 DKKVAIAS
+181 ERKVANN
-189 GSDSDDYIVPA
+189 SDGDANELVIPA
-200 VILINQVRVNMSSM
+200 VLLINQVRVNMSSM

-224 ALGHMLGVNIHL
+224 ALGHMIGVNIHL

-263 TVEKNKLSTPGKS
+263 TVEKNKLSVPGKS
-276 AGYSFVFCECPEYEF
+276 AGYSFVFCECPEHEF

-304 ATGVARVEGKS
+304 ATGIARVDGKS
-315 IYYPTPSGAEEK
+315 IYYPTPNGTEEK

-334 QQLMRENEELIKFLA
+334 QQIMRENEELVKFLA

-357 KNSCDEDAITVQKM
+357 KNSCDEDAITVQNM
-371 NDCLDV
+371 D

>member
-1 MAQSKS
+1 MQSKS
-7 QILKKLAK
+7 QVLKKLAK
-15 KLPDGAVYSLAEQE
+15 KLPDGAVYTLNEQE
-29 SVEFIPTG
+29 GIEFIPTG

-44 LGTGGWAR
+44 IGGGWPR
-52 GWMTQLYGPSS
+52 GWMTQVYGPSS

-73 IGNYQKNNPD
+73 IGNYQKSHPE
-83 SLAAVVD
+83 SLAAVID
-90 LEKSMSVEWAVKF
+90 LEKSMTEDWAVKF
-103 GIDPDRLIIL
+103 GIDPDRLVVL

-124 SMEAVKANA
+124 SVEAVKANA

-146 LQSEIENDKSRMAGS
+146 LQSEIENDRNRVAGS

-167 MVKAINAAFIELER
+167 MVKSINAAFIELER
-181 DKKVAIAS
+181 MKKIENS
-189 GSDSDDYIVPA
+189 ETEDESDYIVPS
-200 VILINQVRVNMSSM
+200 VLLINQVRVNMTSM

-276 AGYSFVFCECPEYEF
+276 AGYSFVFCECPEHEF

-304 ATGVARVEGKS
+304 ATGIARVDGKS
-315 IYYPTPSGAEEK
+315 IYYPTPNGTEEK

-334 QQLMRENEELIKFLA
+334 QQIMRENEELVKFLA

-357 KNSCDEDAITVQKM
+357 KNSCDEDTITVQKM
-371 NDCLDV
+371 D

>member
-1 MAQSKS
+1 MQSKS
-7 QILKKLAK
+7 QVLKKLAK
-15 KLPDGAVYSLAEQE
+15 KLPDGAVYTLNEQE
-29 SVEFIPTG
+29 GIEFIPTG

-44 LGTGGWAR
+44 IGGGWPR
-52 GWMTQLYGPSS
+52 GWMTQVYGPSS

-73 IGNYQKNNPD
+73 IGNYQKSHPEA
-83 SLAAVVD
+83 LAAVID
-90 LEKSMSVEWAVKF
+90 LEKSMTEDWAVKF
-103 GIDPDRLIIL
+103 GIDPDRLVVL

-124 SMEAVKANA
+124 SVEAVKANA

-146 LQSEIENDKSRMAGS
+146 LQSEIENDRNRVAGS

-167 MVKAINAAFIELER
+167 MVKSINAAFIELER
-181 DKKVAIAS
+181 MKKIENS
-189 GSDSDDYIVPA
+189 ETEDESDYIVPS
-200 VILINQVRVNMSSM
+200 VLLINQVRVNMSSM

-276 AGYSFVFCECPEYEF
+276 AGYSFVFCECPEHEF

-304 ATGVARVEGKS
+304 ATGIARVDGKS
-315 IYYPTPSGAEEK
+315 IYYPTPNGTEEK

-334 QQLMRENEELIKFLA
+334 QQIMRENEELVKFLA

-357 KNSCDEDAITVQKM
+357 KNSCDEDAITVQNM
-371 NDCLDV
+371 D

>member
-1 MAQSKS
+1 MQSKS
-7 QILKKLAK
+7 QVLKKLAK
-15 KLPDGAVYSLAEQE
+15 KLPDGAVYTLNEQE
-29 SVEFIPTG
+29 GIEFIPTG

-44 LGTGGWAR
+44 IGGGWPR
-52 GWMTQLYGPSS
+52 GWMTQVYGPSS

-73 IGNYQKNNPD
+73 IGNYQKSHPE
-83 SLAAVVD
+83 SLAAVID
-90 LEKSMSVEWAVKF
+90 LEKSMTEDWAVKF
-103 GIDPDRLIIL
+103 GIDPDRLVVL

-124 SMEAVKANA
+124 SVEAVKANA

-146 LQSEIENDKSRMAGS
+146 LQSEIENDRNRVAGS

-167 MVKAINAAFIELER
+167 MVKSINAAFIELER
-181 DKKVAIAS
+181 MKKIENS
-189 GSDSDDYIVPA
+189 ETEDESDYIVPS
-200 VILINQVRVNMSSM
+200 VLLINQVRVNMSSM

-276 AGYSFVFCECPEYEF
+276 AGYSFVFCECPEHEF

-304 ATGVARVEGKS
+304 ATGIARVDGKS
-315 IYYPTPSGAEEK
+315 IYYPTPSGTEGK

-334 QQLMRENEELIKFLA
+334 QQIMRENEELVKFLA

-357 KNSCDEDAITVQKM
+357 KNSCDEDAITVQNM
-371 NDCLDV
+371 D

>member
-1 MAQSKS
+1 MQSKS
-7 QILKKLAK
+7 QVLKKLAK
-15 KLPDGAVYSLAEQE
+15 KLPDGAVYTLNEQE
-29 SVEFIPTG
+29 GIEFIPTG

-44 LGTGGWAR
+44 IGGGWPR
-52 GWMTQLYGPSS
+52 GWMTQVYGPSS

-73 IGNYQKNNPD
+73 IGNYQKNHPE
-83 SLAAVVD
+83 SLAAVID
-90 LEKSMSVEWAVKF
+90 LEKSMTEDWAVKF
-103 GIDPDRLIIL
+103 GIDPDRLVVL

-124 SMEAVKANA
+124 SVEAVKANA

-146 LQSEIENDKSRMAGS
+146 LQSEIENDRNRVAGS

-167 MVKAINAAFIELER
+167 MVKSINAAFIELER
-181 DKKVAIAS
+181 MKKIENS
-189 GSDSDDYIVPA
+189 ETEDESDYIVPS
-200 VILINQVRVNMSSM
+200 VLLINQVRVNMSSM

-276 AGYSFVFCECPEYEF
+276 AGYSFVFCECPEHEF

-304 ATGVARVEGKS
+304 ATGIARVDGKS
-315 IYYPTPSGAEEK
+315 IYYPTPSGTEEK

-334 QQLMRENEELIKFLA
+334 QQIMRENEELVKFLA

-357 KNSCDEDAITVQKM
+357 KNSCDEDVITVQNM
-371 NDCLDV
+371 D

>member
-1 MAQSKS
+1 MQSKS
-7 QILKKLAK
+7 QVLKKLAK
-15 KLPDGAVYSLAEQE
+15 KLPDGAVYTLNEQE
-29 SVEFIPTG
+29 GIEFIPTG

-44 LGTGGWAR
+44 IGGGWPR
-52 GWMTQLYGPSS
+52 GWMTQVYGPSS

-73 IGNYQKNNPD
+73 IGNYQKSHPE
-83 SLAAVVD
+83 SLAAVID
-90 LEKSMSVEWAVKF
+90 LEKSMTEDWAVKF
-103 GIDPDRLIIL
+103 GIDPDRLVVL

-124 SMEAVKANA
+124 SVEAVKANA

-146 LQSEIENDKSRMAGS
+146 LQSEIENDRNRVAGS

-167 MVKAINAAFIELER
+167 MVKSINAAFIELER
-181 DKKVAIAS
+181 MKKIENS
-189 GSDSDDYIVPA
+189 ETEDESDYIVPS
-200 VILINQVRVNMSSM
+200 VLLINQVRVNMSSM

-276 AGYSFVFCECPEYEF
+276 AGYSFVFCECPEHEF

-304 ATGVARVEGKS
+304 ATGIARVDGKS
-315 IYYPTPSGAEEK
+315 IYYPTPNGTEEK

-334 QQLMRENEELIKFLA
+334 QQIMRENEELVKFLA

-357 KNSCDEDAITVQKM
+357 KNSCDEDAITVQNM
-371 NDCLDV
+371 D

>member
-1 MAQSKS
+1 MQSKS
-7 QILKKLAK
+7 QVLKKLAK
-15 KLPDGAVYSLAEQE
+15 KLPDGAVYTLNEQE
-29 SVEFIPTG
+29 GIEFIPTG

-44 LGTGGWAR
+44 IGGGWPR
-52 GWMTQLYGPSS
+52 GWMTQVYGPSS

-73 IGNYQKNNPD
+73 IGNYQKSHPE
-83 SLAAVVD
+83 SLAAVID
-90 LEKSMSVEWAVKF
+90 LEKSMTEDWAVKF
-103 GIDPDRLIIL
+103 GIDPDRLVVL

-124 SMEAVKANA
+124 SVEAVKANA

-146 LQSEIENDKSRMAGS
+146 LQSEIENDRNRVAGS

-167 MVKAINAAFIELER
+167 MVKSINAAFIELER
-181 DKKVAIAS
+181 MKKIENS
-189 GSDSDDYIVPA
+189 ETEDESDYIVPS
-200 VILINQVRVNMSSM
+200 VLLINQVRVNMSSM

-276 AGYSFVFCECPEYEF
+276 AGYSFVFCECPEHEF

-304 ATGVARVEGKS
+304 ATGIARVDGKS
-315 IYYPTPSGAEEK
+315 IYYPTPSGTEEK

-334 QQLMRENEELIKFLA
+334 QQIMRENEELVKFLA

-357 KNSCDEDAITVQKM
+357 KNSCDEDVITVQDM
-371 NDCLDV
+371 D

>member
-1 MAQSKS
+1 MQSKS
-7 QILKKLAK
+7 QVLKKLAK
-15 KLPDGAVYSLAEQE
+15 KLPDGAVYTLNEQE
-29 SVEFIPTG
+29 GIEFIPTG

-44 LGTGGWAR
+44 IGGGWPR
-52 GWMTQLYGPSS
+52 GWMTQVYGPSS

-73 IGNYQKNNPD
+73 IGNYQKNHTE
-83 SLAAVVD
+83 SLAAVID
-90 LEKSMSVEWAVKF
+90 LEKSMTEDWAVKF
-103 GIDPDRLIIL
+103 GIDPDRLVVL

-124 SMEAVKANA
+124 SVEAVKANA

-146 LQSEIENDKSRMAGS
+146 LQSEIENDRTRVAGS
-161 AGAITR
+161 AGNITR
-167 MVKAINAAFIELER
+167 MVKAINSSFIELER
-181 DKKVAIAS
+181 ERKVANN
-189 GSDSDDYIVPA
+189 SDGDANELVIPA
-200 VILINQVRVNMSSM
+200 VLLINQVRVNMSSM

-263 TVEKNKLSTPGKS
+263 TVEKNKLSVPGKS
-276 AGYSFVFCECPEYEF
+276 AGYSFVFCECPEHEF

-304 ATGVARVEGKS
+304 ATGIARVDGKS
-315 IYYPTPSGAEEK
+315 IYYPTPNGTEEK

-334 QQLMRENEELIKFLA
+334 QQIMRENEELVKFLA

-357 KNSCDEDAITVQKM
+357 KNSCDEDAITVQNM
-371 NDCLDV
+371 D

>member
-1 MAQSKS
+1 MQSKS
-7 QILKKLAK
+7 QVLKKLAK
-15 KLPDGAVYSLAEQE
+15 KLPDGAVYTLNEQE
-29 SVEFIPTG
+29 GIEFIPTG

-44 LGTGGWAR
+44 IGGGWPR
-52 GWMTQLYGPSS
+52 GWMTQVYGPSS

-73 IGNYQKNNPD
+73 IGNYQKSHPE
-83 SLAAVVD
+83 SLAAVID
-90 LEKSMSVEWAVKF
+90 LEKSMTEDWAVKF
-103 GIDPDRLIIL
+103 GIDPDRLVVL

-124 SMEAVKANA
+124 SVEAVKANA

-146 LQSEIENDKSRMAGS
+146 LQSEIENDRTRMAGS
-161 AGAITR
+161 AGNITR
-167 MVKAINAAFIELER
+167 MVKAINSSFIELER
-181 DKKVAIAS
+181 ERKVANN
-189 GSDSDDYIVPA
+189 SDGDTNELVIPA
-200 VILINQVRVNMSSM
+200 VLLINQVRVNMSSM

-224 ALGHMLGVNIHL
+224 ALGHMIGVNIHL

-263 TVEKNKLSTPGKS
+263 TVEKNKLSVPGKS
-276 AGYSFVFCECPEYEF
+276 AGYSFVFCECPEHEF

-304 ATGVARVEGKS
+304 ATGIARVDGKS
-315 IYYPTPSGAEEK
+315 IYYPTPNGTEEK

-334 QQLMRENEELIKFLA
+334 QQIMRENEELVKFLA

-357 KNSCDEDAITVQKM
+357 KNSCDEDAITVQNM
-371 NDCLDV
+371 D

>member
-1 MAQSKS
+1 MQSKS
-7 QILKKLAK
+7 QVLKKLAK
-15 KLPDGAVYSLAEQE
+15 KLPDGAVYTLNEQE
-29 SVEFIPTG
+29 GIEFIPTG

-44 LGTGGWAR
+44 IGGGWPR
-52 GWMTQLYGPSS
+52 GWMTQVYGPSS

-73 IGNYQKNNPD
+73 IGNYQKSHTE
-83 SLAAVVD
+83 SLAAVID
-90 LEKSMSVEWAVKF
+90 LEKSMTEDWAVKF
-103 GIDPDRLIIL
+103 GIDPDRLVVL

-124 SMEAVKANA
+124 SVEAVKANA

-146 LQSEIENDKSRMAGS
+146 LQSEIENDRTRMAGS
-161 AGAITR
+161 AGNITR
-167 MVKAINAAFIELER
+167 MVKAINSSFIELER
-181 DKKVAIAS
+181 ERKVANN
-189 GSDSDDYIVPA
+189 SDGDANELVIPA
-200 VILINQVRVNMSSM
+200 VLLINQVRVNMSSM

-224 ALGHMLGVNIHL
+224 ALGHMIGVNIHL

-263 TVEKNKLSTPGKS
+263 TVEKNKLSVPGKS
-276 AGYSFVFCECPEYEF
+276 AGYSFVFCECPEHEF

-304 ATGVARVEGKS
+304 ATGIARVDGKS
-315 IYYPTPSGAEEK
+315 IYYPTPNGTEEK

-334 QQLMRENEELIKFLA
+334 QQIMRENEELVKFLA

-357 KNSCDEDAITVQKM
+357 KNSCDEDAITVQ
-371 NDCLDV
+371 NID